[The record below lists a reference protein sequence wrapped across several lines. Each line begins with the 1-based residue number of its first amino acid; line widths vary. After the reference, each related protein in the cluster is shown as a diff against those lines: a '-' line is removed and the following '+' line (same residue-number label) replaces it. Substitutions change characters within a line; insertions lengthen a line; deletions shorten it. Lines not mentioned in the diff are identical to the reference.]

1 MNRIREVREKKGLSG
16 HKIAEQ
22 LGISAPYY
30 YDIEKGKR
38 RGNPDLFR
46 RLAEILDVSVD
57 YLLGL
62 EDEPRSLQEKT
73 HDQKYPPE
81 GKEKRTK
88 PIDTR
93 EWYNR
98 DEPPSNIELEEF
110 LRQSNVQFNG
120 APLDEE
126 DKEDIIEFLKF
137 AWKTLKK
144 EKEKE
149 KGK

>member
-1 MNRIREVREKKGLSG
+1 MDDIGIRLKHLRIKKGLTLRALAKAAHISHSFIADIESG
-16 HKIAEQ
+16 RSKPSLDTSKALAKA
-22 LGISAPYY
+22 LGVSLIDLTGDV
-30 YDIEKGKR
+30 YDITSDITGKG
-38 RGNPDLFR
+38 
-46 RLAEILDVSVD
+46 LDIHESE
-57 YLLGL
+57 
-62 EDEPRSLQEKT
+62 EDW
-73 HDQKYPPE
+73 
-81 GKEKRTK
+81 RTK

-98 DEPPSNIELEEF
+98 DDPPSNIELEEF

-144 EKEKE
+144 EKEK
-149 KGK
+149 G

>member
-1 MNRIREVREKKGLSG
+1 MSG
-16 HKIAEQ
+16 F
-22 LGISAPYY
+22 
-30 YDIEKGKR
+30 
-38 RGNPDLFR
+38 N
-46 RLAEILDVSVD
+46 
-57 YLLGL
+57 
-62 EDEPRSLQEKT
+62 
-73 HDQKYPPE
+73 
-81 GKEKRTK
+81 KEKFAQLLNKARGDRSINQYALQSGVTSAHISRLSRALLNSPPTPQTIKKLADHAYNNVTYEDLMAAAGYLPEEEKQAK

-98 DEPPSNIELEEF
+98 DDPPSNIELEEF

>member
-1 MNRIREVREKKGLSG
+1 MDPKEFGSYIAHLREKAGFESQAALARASG
-16 HKIAEQ
+16 VWNSTIARIEAGQ
-22 LGISAPYY
+22 TRQPDPETLKKLAPFLKVSAQDLMTAAGYLPEE
-30 YDIEKGKR
+30 EK
-38 RGNPDLFR
+38 P
-46 RLAEILDVSVD
+46 
-57 YLLGL
+57 
-62 EDEPRSLQEKT
+62 
-73 HDQKYPPE
+73 
-81 GKEKRTK
+81 TK

-98 DEPPSNIELEEF
+98 DDPPSNIELEEF

-149 KGK
+149 KEKG